1 MRHLCESPILGR
13 WRRHPIPPNFFAA
26 YFGLR
31 KRRLIGC
38 VEKTAGL
45 THLGDFHHKMRKT
58 GRHCEAAQPTK
69 QSITI
74 SVLCASGLLPAAF
87 LAVAMTMNL

>member
-1 MRHLCESPILGR
+1 
-13 WRRHPIPPNFFAA
+13 
-26 YFGLR
+26 
-31 KRRLIGC
+31 
-38 VEKTAGL
+38 
-45 THLGDFHHKMRKT
+45 MRKT

-69 QSITI
+69 KSITI

>member
-1 MRHLCESPILGR
+1 VLTDSD
-13 WRRHPIPPNFFAA
+13 IP
-26 YFGLR
+26 
-31 KRRLIGC
+31 
-38 VEKTAGL
+38 GL

-69 QSITI
+69 QSIAI
-74 SVLCASGLLPAAF
+74 RVLCASGLLPAAF